1 MSEEKRKRLQE
12 KNLNKLNPYKDSVQ
26 KYFPN
31 GGKISSEGRKKGTK
45 IVKKTTEISRNAL
58 TWALEGHSTKIRM
71 ALDALFTEN
80 PEAYINAI
88 SKLLNYTVPKLSSSE
103 INDNTTKKVKI
114 ELNDD
119 VSIEDL
125 RAKIDQIDNN

>member
-1 MSEEKRKRLQE
+1 M
-12 KNLNKLNPYKDSVQ
+12 
-26 KYFPN
+26 
-31 GGKISSEGRKKGTK
+31 
-45 IVKKTTEISRNAL
+45 

-71 ALDALFTEN
+71 ALDALFEEN
-80 PEAYINAI
+80 PEAYINAV

-114 ELNDD
+114 ELNED

-125 RAKIDQIDNN
+125 KSKLDQLNGEEY